1 MNKTIEINPSLFS
14 HTSSKTRK
22 KDKKPKSI
30 RPIIS
35 SNVLKNKLLNRIK
48 QFKQTEI
55 SNLED
60 ATKTSKYDKTIPE
73 PIKKYSDEFQDSLD
87 YLNSLSKQNTIT
99 QKQINKT
106 KIDQKTVKNYNS
118 IFSNAKL
125 VPQSDIQIDL
135 PKELGNV
142 LINNTLPLTIE
153 TIPIDLNIKP
163 QIVKPALN
171 DPDVISEIL
180 HVNDIKPESKTEPVH
195 INIPK
200 DIPYGNLKNGTKP
213 TYRIWNKTQKI
224 QQLNENNQFENEIEL
239 TSEREKK
246 LNELKEKIQDKHKNI
261 NDIENNIYKPDNQL
275 SYPFNRKTII
285 TTKKKY
291 TLGKSISNRQIS
303 LLIKSNKTRKKI
315 IDACKDL
322 KKKSIS
328 EVKNYLKQHNLIKHG
343 SNAPNNILRQIYES
357 SMTTGEITNYNR
369 ETLMDTFLKSES
381 L

>member
-1 MNKTIEINPSLFS
+1 
-14 HTSSKTRK
+14 
-22 KDKKPKSI
+22 
-30 RPIIS
+30 
-35 SNVLKNKLLNRIK
+35 
-48 QFKQTEI
+48 
-55 SNLED
+55 
-60 ATKTSKYDKTIPE
+60 
-73 PIKKYSDEFQDSLD
+73 
-87 YLNSLSKQNTIT
+87 
-99 QKQINKT
+99 
-106 KIDQKTVKNYNS
+106 
-118 IFSNAKL
+118 
-125 VPQSDIQIDL
+125 
-135 PKELGNV
+135 
-142 LINNTLPLTIE
+142 
-153 TIPIDLNIKP
+153 
-163 QIVKPALN
+163 
-171 DPDVISEIL
+171 VISEIL

-224 QQLNENNQFENEIEL
+224 QQLNENNQIENEIEL